1 MPEAE
6 HILEVKVPLSKV
18 WDFVSDMDQWAPL
31 VPGYVSHEKK
41 GDRES
46 LWTLKGDV
54 GILTKKVTFQINIVE
69 WTQPRKVAFTMK
81 GVNENVSGK
90 GYFLGEA
97 LTPET
102 TMITGHLELQQ
113 GGSMGPMVNSLFKV
127 VMPKVTKNFVESM
140 AAKIQ
145 EPAKS

>member
-6 HILEVKVPLSKV
+6 HIVEVRAPQSKV
-18 WDFVSDMDQWAPL
+18 WEFVSNMDKWAPL

-41 GDRES
+41 GEKES

-54 GILTKKVTFQINIVE
+54 GILTKKVTFQINITE
-69 WTQPRKVAFTMK
+69 WTEPSKVAFTMK

-90 GYFLGEA
+90 GYFQGETVTLA
-97 LTPET
+97 T
-102 TMITGHLELQQ
+102 TKVTGHLELQQ

-127 VMPKVTKNFVESM
+127 VMPKVTKSFVETM
-140 AAKIQ
+140 
-145 EPAKS
+145 AKSIEESAK